1 MAQLI
6 LIGNTTATAALAV
19 AEAGGTPVTV
29 YFDDQDTSNGQS
41 NNTAGVLEVGDI
53 LYTTYTPA
61 DPNTGTPESYTNPY
75 DPTGGSAVWHFATD
89 PSSNQL
95 TVRVEGDAANTLGEV
110 LNINTH
116 SYDTLTSDVANV
128 DEGGSVEF
136 TVTTTNIPDG
146 TTVLYSISG
155 TGIDVNDFNPALNSL
170 TGNITINS
178 DTGSVTF
185 ILNEDVTTESA
196 ETLTL
201 QLASADS
208 NGVNTGAL
216 THGVTINDTS
226 LTVVNLPP
234 LLDTPTAATASVT
247 QNGQGNDSVTIDL
260 SQHTQD
266 PEQDPNGM
274 TWKILT
280 APLTGSVR
288 DTGGPTAGNNI
299 PSFPH
304 TLSGSNVIYRP
315 DNTGAPSTTTFTW
328 TAEDGSNTYP
338 NGGQTA
344 DATATITINTPANTA
359 PTGNAISL
367 DLVANNSQNSTQFQR
382 LATDDNT
389 NSANLTFEW
398 CLSQQQGGTTQN
410 LAQINAALNHG
421 QIAANSNVQGFTYT
435 QNSGVNV
442 NPGGNALEDIF
453 YYKATDDDT
462 TPLTSDPIQVQI
474 NNIGPV
480 NNPPSWNPSNPG
492 NTISIVAG
500 TPYTV
505 SAAATDQDGHT
516 LIYTV
521 TASNPSAINGTY
533 NEVSQELTV
542 TAQQA
547 AGGSITIQAT
557 EDYPG
562 GVSSSTTFQFSASA
576 TAERPLKFSTFSN
589 SDTAVC
595 NLTRSGNLSIPS
607 GTKFY
612 STGQNGTDFIED
624 IAVGDFIYDD
634 DDLQPTSVTKPTTN
648 GYEWM
653 SIEGFDS
660 SGNLQVK
667 AVKLNLTTGAIE
679 QVLNCSVQSGAAW
692 PIIVEYAENSN
703 NFCAGQRPPIIDG
716 EAWQNIADGATL
728 TDVVANNGQLF
739 SSEYYANQYTNN
751 DSPTN
756 YILASG
762 IYLSLIHI

>member
-234 LLDTPTAATASVT
+234 LLDS
-247 QNGQGNDSVTIDL
+247 S
-260 SQHTQD
+260 
-266 PEQDPNGM
+266 
-274 TWKILT
+274 
-280 APLTGSVR
+280 
-288 DTGGPTAGNNI
+288 
-299 PSFPH
+299 
-304 TLSGSNVIYRP
+304 
-315 DNTGAPSTTTFTW
+315 
-328 TAEDGSNTYP
+328 
-338 NGGQTA
+338 
-344 DATATITINTPANTA
+344 
-359 PTGNAISL
+359 
-367 DLVANNSQNSTQFQR
+367 
-382 LATDDNT
+382 
-389 NSANLTFEW
+389 
-398 CLSQQQGGTTQN
+398 
-410 LAQINAALNHG
+410 
-421 QIAANSNVQGFTYT
+421 
-435 QNSGVNV
+435 NSG
-442 NPGGNALEDIF
+442 
-453 YYKATDDDT
+453 
-462 TPLTSDPIQVQI
+462 
-474 NNIGPV
+474 
-480 NNPPSWNPSNPG
+480 
-492 NTISIVAG
+492 
-500 TPYTV
+500 
-505 SAAATDQDGHT
+505 
-516 LIYTV
+516 
-521 TASNPSAINGTY
+521 
-533 NEVSQELTV
+533 
-542 TAQQA
+542 
-547 AGGSITIQAT
+547 
-557 EDYPG
+557 
-562 GVSSSTTFQFSASA
+562 
-576 TAERPLKFSTFSN
+576 N
-589 SDTAVC
+589 S
-595 NLTRSGNLSIPS
+595 
-607 GTKFY
+607 
-612 STGQNGTDFIED
+612 
-624 IAVGDFIYDD
+624 
-634 DDLQPTSVTKPTTN
+634 
-648 GYEWM
+648 
-653 SIEGFDS
+653 
-660 SGNLQVK
+660 
-667 AVKLNLTTGAIE
+667 
-679 QVLNCSVQSGAAW
+679 
-692 PIIVEYAENSN
+692 
-703 NFCAGQRPPIIDG
+703 
-716 EAWQNIADGATL
+716 
-728 TDVVANNGQLF
+728 
-739 SSEYYANQYTNN
+739 
-751 DSPTN
+751 
-756 YILASG
+756 
-762 IYLSLIHI
+762 